1 MKPNPI
7 LTKSFDFSI
16 EIVKFCYAIQKWDNE
31 YIISKQLI
39 RAGTSIGANIE
50 ESQDAISKAGFIHKL
65 HVSLKEARESNYGLR
80 ILKEV
85 QPFNNN
91 LVEIGILLI
100 KCNELISL
108 LTVILKSTKNNL
120 NRN

>member
-16 EIVKFCYAIQKWDNE
+16 EIVKFCYAIQKRENE

-50 ESQDAISKAGFIHKL
+50 ESQGAISKADFIHKL
-65 HVSLKEARESNYGLR
+65 HVSLKEARESNYWLR

-85 QPFNNN
+85 EPFNNN
-91 LVEIGILLI
+91 LEEIGILLI